1 MIPAYSQDQA
11 VQVYEFLN
19 SFPLTG
25 LYQVRFSQLGG
36 FAKLQAALGF
46 EPDHVWTKEERQRF
60 LSGYTYFQ
68 AAFRKLGERA
78 CPLPRQTPCW
88 SGSGCTPLRS

>member
-1 MIPAYSQDQA
+1 MA
-11 VQVYEFLN
+11 
-19 SFPLTG
+19 LTG

-68 AAFRKLGERA
+68 AAFRNEASPVRRA
-78 CPLPRQTPCW
+78 IFSKTRIQL
-88 SGSGCTPLRS
+88 L